1 MCLWFYMAMVL
12 VLSWATVRADQVD
25 DVINGEMQSHRI
37 PGASLIV
44 VHTNQIVK
52 RGVYGLAN
60 LELKVPVIPETAFEI
75 GSLSKQFTAAC
86 ILLLQQDGKLSVED
100 KISKY
105 LHHLPGAWQNITI
118 RHLLTHTSGIKTYT
132 ALDGF
137 ELRRHLTQ
145 DQFIDALASHPLDFE
160 PGQSFKYCNSGY
172 NLLGF
177 IIENVSGRD
186 YWNFLSERILHPLG
200 MDATTNR
207 LPALIIPNRAA
218 GYEQSNHVWINRD
231 YDLTDVF
238 SAGALIST
246 APDLARWNASL
257 DAGTLLNAATRQQ
270 MWAPTRL
277 NNGSLAQYG
286 FGWRIEEFEG
296 RRNFGHGGSTSG
308 FSASLQRFPDEQ
320 LAVILLTNTD
330 EQIATRMARNVARLF
345 IAVKP
350 R

>member
-1 MCLWFYMAMVL
+1 MCLWFYL
-12 VLSWATVRADQVD
+12 VVILVWCSAIARADRVD
-25 DVINGEMQSHRI
+25 DYVNGEMQSHRI

-44 VHTNQIVK
+44 VHTNQMVK
-52 RGVYGLAN
+52 RAVYGFAN
-60 LELKVPVIPETAFEI
+60 LELKVPVAPETVFEI

-105 LHHLPGAWQNITI
+105 LHHQPGAWQNIAI

-132 ALDGF
+132 DLDGF

-145 DQFIDALASHPLDFE
+145 DQFIEALAAYPLDFE

-177 IIENVSGRD
+177 IVENVSGKN
-186 YWNFLSERILHPLG
+186 YWDFLSQRILHPLG

-218 GYEQSNHVWINRD
+218 GYEQTNHAWINRD

-238 SAGALIST
+238 SAGAIVST

-257 DAGTLLNAATRQQ
+257 D
-270 MWAPTRL
+270 
-277 NNGSLAQYG
+277 
-286 FGWRIEEFEG
+286 
-296 RRNFGHGGSTSG
+296 
-308 FSASLQRFPDEQ
+308 
-320 LAVILLTNTD
+320 
-330 EQIATRMARNVARLF
+330 
-345 IAVKP
+345 
-350 R
+350 